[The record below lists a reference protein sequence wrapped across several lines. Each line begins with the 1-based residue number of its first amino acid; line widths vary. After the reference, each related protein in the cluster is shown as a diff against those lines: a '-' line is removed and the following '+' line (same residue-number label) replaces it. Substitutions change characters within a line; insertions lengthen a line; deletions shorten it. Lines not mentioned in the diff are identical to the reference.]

1 MHKLHV
7 EITKK
12 KKKRSQF
19 MRKEVLLYRI
29 IPGNKWRRKERI
41 WKSPLHDSKE
51 ILLTDS
57 SNFHGQVKY

>member
-1 MHKLHV
+1 
-7 EITKK
+7 
-12 KKKRSQF
+12 